1 MKTALRSLL
10 LLPLAA
16 LIACGTSA
24 PAVGG
29 IAPIS
34 GDYVLNVNPVAG
46 GAATSF
52 SGNLYISG
60 TGVSGSFVYGNGNSA
75 CNAQSFPVTG
85 TINTAG
91 TLMTLSSSAF
101 AGSLSGNTVS
111 LTLQLPLITYSD
123 YTYNTTGTAQIAAGS
138 TGTNCALASS
148 PLTAQYLPPFTGSG
162 TGAVSGP
169 SRAQRRSSSAETIP
183 QTLATSTSAR
193 RPSSPPPGPLL
204 RRFHLWFYLAHRTL
218 RPGRRLH
225 PSTESNCLRAA
236 EPGHRLRQRDHIAH
250 HLQLSHPKFGFGNL
264 PGSLLLRH
272 YHPAVA
278 RAPSSA
284 EQSPRSSTP
293 SGVFFRLRWPRC
305 ARRVPHPSRTLR
317 WVGDR

>member
-123 YTYNTTGTAQIAAGS
+123 YTYNTTGTAQIAARFHR
-138 TGTNCALASS
+138 NQLCACL
-148 PLTAQYLPPFTGSG
+148 LTPHRPVPPTLHRLRDGCRLRPGLGLSDAHRRG
-162 TGAVSGP
+162 DHPADA
-169 SRAQRRSSSAETIP
+169 RDLHQRG
-183 QTLATSTSAR
+183 
-193 RPSSPPPGPLL
+193 RPHPRHRVPLL
-204 RRFHLWFYLAHRTL
+204 RRFHL
-218 RPGRRLH
+218 
-225 PSTESNCLRAA
+225 
-236 EPGHRLRQRDHIAH
+236 
-250 HLQLSHPKFGFGNL
+250 
-264 PGSLLLRH
+264 
-272 YHPAVA
+272 
-278 RAPSSA
+278 
-284 EQSPRSSTP
+284 
-293 SGVFFRLRWPRC
+293 
-305 ARRVPHPSRTLR
+305 
-317 WVGDR
+317 